1 MLRVKGQGFRVED
14 LGFNVQVL
22 GFRVE
27 DLGGHPEHWER
38 PLAERE
44 APQRLFRH

>member
-1 MLRVKGQGFRVED
+1 MFRVQGQGFRVEN

-22 GFRVE
+22 GCRV
-27 DLGGHPEHWER
+27 DGLGGYPEHWER

-44 APQRLFRH
+44 APQRLFRR